1 MIKFAIYEKD
11 RRFLDIVRNELYKT
25 ILTNG
30 FNAKITL
37 LDDLNGAMRS
47 LEQNTFD
54 VMYISISETDDS
66 GFRIAAKAREK
77 SHGTI
82 IVFGSDS
89 ETLLLKS
96 MDYHPYNFIIKS
108 LTDKKEQMNAELER
122 ITVMIAC
129 RFNQSRYIPVGKDMK
144 LISQIGYLKSCGHY
158 IEYHCTDGVHIV
170 RENISDAE
178 KRLCDCDFLRI
189 HRQYIVN
196 MAKNK
201 HIYPTTHK
209 LTLIRGETLP
219 ISRTNR
225 NDIVKKYNDY
235 RLKQSRV

>member
-25 ILTNG
+25 ILKNG

-37 LDDLNGAMRS
+37 LDDLSRALNS
-47 LEQNTFD
+47 LERNTFD

-66 GFRIAAKAREK
+66 GFQIAAKAREK
-77 SHGTI
+77 SRDTI
-82 IVFGSDS
+82 IVFGAES
-89 ETLLLKS
+89 EKLLLKS

-158 IEYHCTDGVHIV
+158 LEYHCADGVHIV

-178 KRLCDCDFLRI
+178 KRLCDCDFLRT

-196 MAKNK
+196 MAKIK
-201 HIYPTTHK
+201 HIYPTAQQ

-219 ISRTNR
+219 LSRANR
-225 NDIVKKYNDY
+225 NEIVKKYNDY
-235 RLKQSRV
+235 KNQRI

>member
-11 RRFLDIVRNELYKT
+11 RRYLDIVRNVLYET
-25 ILTNG
+25 IFKNG

-37 LDDLNGAMRS
+37 LYDLSRALKS
-47 LEQNTFD
+47 LEKNTFD
-54 VMYISISETDDS
+54 VMYIAISETDDS
-66 GFRIAAKAREK
+66 GFRIAEIAREK
-77 SHGTI
+77 SRDTI
-82 IVFGSDS
+82 IVFDS
-89 ETLLLKS
+89 ETEKLLLKS
-96 MDYHPYNFIIKS
+96 MDYQPYNFIIKS

-158 IEYHCTDGVHIV
+158 LEYHCADGVHIV
-170 RENISDAE
+170 RENISEAE
-178 KRLCDCDFLRI
+178 KRLCDCDFLRT

-196 MAKNK
+196 MAKIK
-201 HIYPTTHK
+201 HIYPTAQK

-219 ISRTNR
+219 LSRANR
-225 NDIVKKYNDY
+225 NEIVKKYNDY
-235 RLKQSRV
+235 KNQRI